1 MIAEN
6 PNRAITL
13 AGGGPAAG
21 LHIGALQALQ
31 KENIRFNVWALSC
44 IGAWVGI
51 VYNQWT
57 NADGKWTHP
66 DGSWTDVKGNW
77 IDADGKWTPADGG
90 KDKAQRTLNFFRNN
104 VFRDDRSYSRFP
116 LNAVFAPD
124 LGANASAILKFL
136 TDPDSL
142 KNLWLPEKFIEAFN
156 QSVSFWSDRG
166 NWQNINDG
174 IFGKIKEG
182 NINYWTLNQVLAV
195 HPLTRFLTSLL
206 YLSPVDGLSRI
217 YYNDSSFLERIRI
230 DNLKRTKDRND
241 LFIYHNA
248 WDLKRQRMQLFSNI
262 EEDGY
267 KDITTKSLCACSA
280 LPYIEETIEIDGTT
294 YCEGA
299 LVDTVNFS
307 DLLERHRDLR
317 EIWVSRIVDVSQAKA
332 PHNIK
337 DALGNLCM
345 LFAGSL
351 GDDDV
356 KLFKYHAR
364 DERWTGSIYE
374 LNYFPQKPGNVN
386 DRDSTRNHGDDV
398 RDEEHDKGIAEE
410 TNESEVNFD
419 WNWSNFDN
427 GVKRGRDAAAE
438 LLNCYFCIKY
448 HMNGKNERALD
459 YAKRIKSEVPLAQIA
474 RAITFE
480 RAGER
485 EKAERAIDDLRRT
498 DRAWRKYPRSELGKI
513 FYDKDIAD
521 RLMVDLKS
529 AGLPDK
535 SDQ

>member
-57 NADGKWTHP
+57 DAKGNWTNP
-66 DGSWTDVKGNW
+66 DGSWTDATGNW
-77 IDADGKWTPADGG
+77 IDRDDKLAPAGAG
-90 KDKAQRTLNFFRNN
+90 EDKAQRTLNFFRNN

-124 LGANASAILKFL
+124 LGANASAILNFS
-136 TDPDSL
+136 TNPASFND
-142 KNLWLPEKFIEAFN
+142 LWLPEKMVEAFN
-156 QSVSFWSDRG
+156 QSVAFWSDRS
-166 NWQNINDG
+166 NWQNINEG
-174 IFGKIKEG
+174 NFGKIKEG

-195 HPLTRFLTSLL
+195 HPLSRFLTSLL

-230 DNLKRTKDRND
+230 DNLKRTKGQDD

-248 WDLKRQRMQLFSNI
+248 WDLKRKRIQLFSNI
-262 EEDGY
+262 EADGY
-267 KDITTKSLCACSA
+267 KNITTKSLCACSA
-280 LPYIEETIEIDGTT
+280 LPYIEETIEIDGIT

-299 LVDTVNFS
+299 LVDTVNFA
-307 DLLERHRDLR
+307 DLLERHRDLT
-317 EIWVSRIVDVSQAKA
+317 EIWVSRIVDVSQANA

-364 DERWTGSIYE
+364 DEGWTGSIYE
-374 LNYFPQKPGNVN
+374 LNYFPRKHSNVD
-386 DRDSTRNHGDDV
+386 DRDSTKNQG
-398 RDEEHDKGIAEE
+398 ELGTGIADE
-410 TNESEVNFD
+410 TNGSKVNFD
-419 WNWSNFDN
+419 WNWSNFDK
-427 GVKRGRDAAAE
+427 GVKRGHDAASE
-438 LLNCYFCIKY
+438 LLNCYFCIK
-448 HMNGKNERALD
+448 HHLKAEDDRALD

-474 RAITFE
+474 RAITFR
-480 RAGER
+480 RASES
-485 EKAERAIDDLRRT
+485 EKAKRAIDGLRST
-498 DRAWRKYPRSELGKI
+498 DRAWRKYPRRELGKI
-513 FYDKDIAD
+513 FYAEGVVD
-521 RLMVDLKS
+521 RLMTDLES
-529 AGLPDK
+529 AGLK
-535 SDQ
+535 SD